1 MCIQRWRS
9 VTLILTICLLGSGL
23 ARAQSPA
30 TSDAEELTLE
40 QAIAIA
46 LRDNRQVKNAQLA
59 ISKAGDELAATRTLR
74 LPSMN
79 LYALASQQLVK
90 QDASFD
96 NSSSSIIPGVAPFFS
111 IGIPRKPT
119 GIFAGQILQPLS
131 QQHRIGLNIEQ
142 AGLARDVES
151 EKLRQIQQST
161 VNQVKQT
168 YYGILQ
174 TQSALDSLLEAIRYY
189 RELDR
194 VTGDNV
200 AQQVSLKTDSLE
212 VKTRLAKA
220 EYEALNLTNQLA
232 TAKEQLNNQLGR
244 DVRTEFRVAS
254 IPDVNGFDADL
265 ALARSR
271 ALEQRPEVRE
281 VRLKVKQAEVDRHI
295 KKSEYIPEVSL
306 GFTYMSFRNFEQV
319 VPKNSASIGV
329 VVKWEVFDWG
339 RKKNQLSEKQQAIE
353 QARNALHEAE
363 SLVLIEVGDK
373 FRKLQQTRQA
383 LVVAQLNQ
391 ETARENIR
399 VSTNK
404 YKVKGVLFSAVLQT
418 KARSPMQTININ
430 RRCWL
435 IGRPEPI
442 TKKRSEQTNEKQTIK
457 SDCSKHDTL
466 VNGCGVNG
474 RVEAASQAGRKTA
487 GAGESRGHRGER
499 SDRQRRAVFGDDHS
513 AHGGG
518 VGFQGGR
525 LCCRASTG
533 AWRGWEDARPPRRRP
548 HQYRGGAGAGSPER
562 LSGQIQ
568 RGTISGRRGQIGC

>member
-1 MCIQRWRS
+1 MCIQRCRF
-9 VTLILTICLLGSGL
+9 VTVILTICLLGSGL
-23 ARAQSPA
+23 QARAQSSA

-90 QDASFD
+90 QDASVD
-96 NSSSSIIPGVAPFFS
+96 NSSSTLVPGVGPFFS
-111 IGIPRKPT
+111 ISTPRKPT
-119 GIFAGQILQPLS
+119 AIFAGQILQPLS
-131 QQHRIGLNIEQ
+131 QQHQIGLNIEQ

-151 EKLRQIQQST
+151 EKLRQIKQST
-161 VNQVKQT
+161 VNQLKQN

-194 VTGDNV
+194 VMGDNV
-200 AQQVSLKTDSLE
+200 AQQVSLKAESLE
-212 VKTRLAKA
+212 VKTRLARA
-220 EYEALNLTNQLA
+220 EYAALNLTNQLA

-244 DVRTEFRVAS
+244 DVRTEFRVSAV
-254 IPDVNGFDADL
+254 PDINGFDADL
-265 ALARSR
+265 ALARGR

-281 VRLKVKQAEVDRHI
+281 VRLKVKQAEVDRRI

-306 GFTYMSFRNFEQV
+306 GFTYMSFRNFDQV

-339 RKKNQLSEKQQAIE
+339 RKKDQLAEKDHAIE

-391 ETARENIR
+391 ETGRENIR

-404 YKVKGVLFSAVLQT
+404 YKVKAVLFSDVLQT
-418 KARSPMQTININ
+418 QATLADADYQYQQALLAYWTARADYEKA
-430 RRCWL
+430 
-435 IGRPEPI
+435 IGAD
-442 TKKRSEQTNEKQTIK
+442 K
-457 SDCSKHDTL
+457 
-466 VNGCGVNG
+466 
-474 RVEAASQAGRKTA
+474 
-487 GAGESRGHRGER
+487 
-499 SDRQRRAVFGDDHS
+499 
-513 AHGGG
+513 
-518 VGFQGGR
+518 
-525 LCCRASTG
+525 
-533 AWRGWEDARPPRRRP
+533 
-548 HQYRGGAGAGSPER
+548 
-562 LSGQIQ
+562 
-568 RGTISGRRGQIGC
+568 